1 MISFWV
7 PEMRRGAGLMRMIG
21 SSAMDGAAQKSELD
35 GSIDQVMD
43 RVGRQAVE
51 ASRHLARAS
60 AELKNN
66 ALKSA
71 ASCIRQNAGDIID
84 QNKIDMAAGREKNLT
99 SALLDRLELNESRIE
114 SMASGLDAIAELRD
128 PVGEVITSWER
139 PNGLRIERVRMPLG
153 VIGVIYESRPN
164 VTADAAALCLKS
176 GNACI
181 LRGGSESFHSSQAIL
196 TQLHTGLRDA
206 GLPQDCIQ
214 MVPTTDR
221 AAVGKM
227 LTMTDAIDVIVP
239 RGGQSLTERVMRES
253 RVPTF
258 LHLTGLC
265 HTYIHSSADPE
276 KARKVT
282 VNAKMRRTGICGA
295 TETIL
300 VDRVVA
306 ADMLPLIISELNKLG
321 CEVRGD
327 EVVQALSSS
336 VVPATDQ
343 DWDTEYLDAIVSV
356 RAVDGIDAA
365 ISHINQH
372 GSQHTDA
379 IIAEDQQAAEYFM
392 DSLSS
397 AIVMHNAS
405 TQFADGGEFG
415 MGAEIGIATGKM
427 HARGPVGVEQLT
439 TFKYKVRGGGTTRP

>member
-276 KARKVT
+276 
-282 VNAKMRRTGICGA
+282 
-295 TETIL
+295 
-300 VDRVVA
+300 
-306 ADMLPLIISELNKLG
+306 SY
-321 CEVRGD
+321 
-327 EVVQALSSS
+327 S
-336 VVPATDQ
+336 
-343 DWDTEYLDAIVSV
+343 
-356 RAVDGIDAA
+356 
-365 ISHINQH
+365 
-372 GSQHTDA
+372 
-379 IIAEDQQAAEYFM
+379 
-392 DSLSS
+392 
-397 AIVMHNAS
+397 
-405 TQFADGGEFG
+405 
-415 MGAEIGIATGKM
+415 
-427 HARGPVGVEQLT
+427 
-439 TFKYKVRGGGTTRP
+439 